1 MKKGNYLNTILRSK
15 KTVFTFKDIIMLWE
29 ESNTNA
35 AKVRLNY
42 YVKNGDL
49 LRLRRGVYVKDKKYN
64 KLELATRIFTP
75 SYISFETVLA
85 REGVIFQYQT
95 NINVASYL
103 TRKITVD
110 NENYI
115 YKKMKDTTLLNTA
128 GIEQGSR
135 LTIASKERAFLDTLY
150 SNVDYYFDNL
160 KSIDWGMVFSLLAM
174 YENKRMAK
182 IVNQLYKKA
191 STP

>member
-1 MKKGNYLNTILRSK
+1 
-15 KTVFTFKDIIMLWE
+15 MLWE